1 ASLISS
7 RQSSAIGA
15 FSSVQDSTSSVA
27 LGHGSQVSGEN
38 NVVSVGAGPEGYGE
52 SVKGAPETRR
62 IINVSDG
69 VKDSDAATKGQMD
82 NAIADAVRVSG

>member
-1 ASLISS
+1 MMHLLLTLNGGLLQEKEASLISS

-52 SVKGAPETRR
+52 SVKEHRKPAGL
-62 IINVSDG
+62 
-69 VKDSDAATKGQMD
+69 
-82 NAIADAVRVSG
+82 